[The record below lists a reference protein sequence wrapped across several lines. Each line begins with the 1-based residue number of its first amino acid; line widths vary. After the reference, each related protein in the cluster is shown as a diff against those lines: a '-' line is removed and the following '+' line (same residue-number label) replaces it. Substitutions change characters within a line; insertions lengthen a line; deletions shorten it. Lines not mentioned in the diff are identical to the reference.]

1 MADINLVKQRIRF
14 GDGFCIVE
22 RKEAGETLSLGDT
35 VVLLSDSTIVKTRN
49 ATDGIYGIVVSCE
62 NKSVSGSA
70 GEFFGVAVFGHV
82 VGFTTLTPGALY
94 YLSAEAGTI
103 ADSGTIAIGYARDA
117 ETLFVMPAVAD
128 IPY

>member
-49 ATDGIYGIVVSCE
+49 ATDGIYGFVVSCD

-70 GEFFGVAVFGHV
+70 GEFHSRAAGASGHQPS
-82 VGFTTLTPGALY
+82 T
-94 YLSAEAGTI
+94 AG
-103 ADSGTIAIGYARDA
+103 GR
-117 ETLFVMPAVAD
+117 FR
-128 IPY
+128 